1 MKKTYI
7 NPEMEI
13 VELNMTQTLMAGS
26 AVGTTV
32 LDDPAGT
39 DTPGLAPSLMPG
51 MDFPIFG
58 E

>member
-1 MKKTYI
+1 
-7 NPEMEI
+7 MEI
-13 VELNMTQTLMAGS
+13 VELNMTQTLMVGS